1 MTRHPA
7 WLEIEQIIGHLPRA
21 VDRVMGE
28 SGLYDKR
35 TAAKAFRQAEGDSTA
50 AADLVRALRAA
61 LPRFDAALVVERHV
75 RMLGEASDGELPVIV
90 THPATGEAVTIGHVR
105 VTKAQE
111 LDLVDG
117 LSDRALL
124 ERLRR
129 GGDCGVDSA
138 AALGG

>member
-50 AADLVRALRAA
+50 AAAV
-61 LPRFDAALVVERHV
+61 PRFTNTNPAGSIPTQLTAKNV
-75 RMLGEASDGELPVIV
+75 RGRIPVSPMPRFSRKYG
-90 THPATGEAVTIGHVR
+90 TAGMSRR
-105 VTKAQE
+105 V
-111 LDLVDG
+111 
-117 LSDRALL
+117 SR
-124 ERLRR
+124 
-129 GGDCGVDSA
+129 
-138 AALGG
+138 